1 MRLKKPDSPPFSI
14 VGIGA
19 SAGGIEALETFF
31 EALPEKM
38 GVAFVVIIHLDPE
51 YRSELASIL
60 ARKTPM
66 PVEEVQGNCA
76 LEPNHVYVISPN
88 QQLELT
94 DSHIGAFPFEQ
105 PQGQRAPID
114 TFFRSLAKQYGD
126 GFAIILSGS
135 GSDGAVG
142 VKAIKEQGGLILV
155 QLPTEARFDGMPR
168 AAMATGIVDFV
179 LPTRQLAQRLPEL
192 IEGKRHIYEKLADET
207 QIQNKDSLLKSIFA
221 HLQRKQ
227 GYDFSKYK
235 RPTILRRL
243 ARRMQIQHQRTLN
256 DYLNFLRQ
264 TPEESQA
271 LFEEFLVSVTAFF
284 RDPEAWET
292 LSKQIIPRLFEEK
305 AADTPLRAWVPGCAT
320 GEEAYTLAILL
331 LEEAGRRGVPPTD
344 IQIFATDLDKGAL
357 ATARAGYYPSAIKAD
372 LTDARLRRYFRAEG
386 NHYRLIGEV
395 RDCVLFAVHSLLQA
409 PPFSRLD
416 LISCRNLLIYLDQ
429 DLQDQAFDIMHYGL
443 RRGGY
448 LFLGN
453 AESAEGENFR
463 TIEPSHYLFQAQQTL
478 GQRPPIPSLF
488 AVPDRTRTLIPLSE
502 SPVPTSA
509 HVHRQL
515 LEEFAP
521 PSLLVNER
529 HQVLHLS
536 NNVGRFLQPAGGSPS
551 QEIMTLVRPALQAAL
566 SMALYHAFEKNK
578 PSLSP
583 FTPIPFNGTPRQV
596 AVLAQPRRAAAD
608 QEKIALVIFLEGDE
622 ESSSV
627 EQALSEETASFPLA
641 HHLQEEL
648 QQARMQLHARQKQAE
663 TDSEN
668 LRAANEEL
676 QSLNE
681 EYRSTAEELETSKEE
696 LQSINE
702 ELHTVN
708 NELKTK
714 LEETSRAR
722 SDMENLLASTG
733 IGTLF
738 LDRQLNIHRFT
749 PPVTKLFPITT
760 HDYGRPITDFTDRL
774 TYNQFEA
781 DTRRVLH
788 TLMPIERELRHQ
800 QGPWY
805 LVRIHPYRNPEE
817 DVIGLIVTFVDISH
831 RKENEERQQHLT
843 QKLSQQTK
851 RLQAQDR
858 QKDEFLALLG
868 HELRNPLAVIFNT
881 TELLI
886 RESGATRDA
895 QHGIA
900 LIGRQAKHLGRLV
913 DDLLNLTRVNSG
925 QIKLNKTTLE
935 LRDSI
940 TDAIDQTR
948 PQIEWGRHQLA
959 VDLPASP
966 LYLEADSE
974 RLTQI
979 IANLLSNAAHYTKP
993 EGNITVTARQVEEQ
1007 ILIQVRDTGIGFAPE
1022 QLPQLFQPFDR
1033 LPSAVAHHRSGL
1045 GLGLNLARRLAELH
1059 QGSLEGF
1066 SAGPG
1071 QGSEFTLR
1079 LPALPGEQTGPP
1091 TPQEVLPEAETTT
1104 PPRRIL
1110 LVEDDEAVADSL
1122 AMLLRL
1128 QGHEVQTICRGNQTF
1143 NAVLKFY
1150 PEVVLLDIGLPDM
1163 DGYQVAQRLRQEPGL
1178 ETLPLVAL
1186 TGYGQDNDVQRAKAA
1201 GFNRHLLK
1209 PVTIETLQEVLREL

>member
-19 SAGGIEALETFF
+19 SAGGIEALQTFF
-31 EALPEKM
+31 EALPEEP

-51 YRSELASIL
+51 QSSELAPIL

-76 LEPNHVYVISPN
+76 LEPNHIYVISPN

-105 PQGQRAPID
+105 PRGQRAPID

-168 AAMATGIVDFV
+168 AAIATGMVDFV
-179 LPTRQLAQRLPEL
+179 LPTRELAQRLPEL
-192 IEGKRHIYEKLADET
+192 IEGRRHIYEKLADET
-207 QIQNKDSLLKSIFA
+207 QIQDRDSLLKSIFA
-221 HLQRKQ
+221 HLQRKV

-243 ARRMQIQHQRTLN
+243 ARRMQIQHQQTLN

-264 TPEESQA
+264 NPEESRA
-271 LFEEFLVSVTAFF
+271 LFEELLISVTTFF

-292 LSKQIIPRLFEEK
+292 LRTQLIPRLFEEK
-305 AADTPLRAWVPGCAT
+305 APDTPLRIWVPGCAT

-331 LEEAGRRGVPPTD
+331 LEEAERRGVPPD
-344 IQIFATDLDKGAL
+344 IQIFATDLDEGAL
-357 ATARAGYYPSAIKAD
+357 ATARAGYYPSAIQAD
-372 LTDARLRRYFRAEG
+372 LSDERLRRYFRVEG
-386 NHYRLIGEV
+386 NHYRLTGEV
-395 RDCVLFAVHSLLQA
+395 RNCVLFAIHSLLQD
-409 PPFSRLD
+409 PPFSHLD
-416 LISCRNLLIYLDQ
+416 LISCRNLLIYLDR
-429 DLQDQAFDIMHYGL
+429 DLQNQVFAIMHYGL

-448 LFLGN
+448 LFLGASEN
-453 AESAEGENFR
+453 AEGENFR
-463 TIEPSHYLFQAQQTL
+463 AIERSHRLFQARQTL
-478 GQRPPIPSLF
+478 GQRPPIPLLLAAPGRS
-488 AVPDRTRTLIPLSE
+488 RTLIP
-502 SPVPTSA
+502 SPASSTTPA
-509 HVHRQL
+509 RIHRQL
-515 LEEFAP
+515 LEKLAP
-521 PSLLVNER
+521 PSLLVDEH
-529 HQVLHLS
+529 HQVIHLS
-536 NNVGRFLQPAGGSPS
+536 NAVGRFLQPAGGPPS
-551 QEIMTLVRPALQAAL
+551 QEITTLVRPALQAAL
-566 SMALYHAFEKNK
+566 SMALYHAFEHNK

-583 FTPIPFNGTPRQV
+583 FTPVPFNGTPRQV
-596 AVLAQPRRAAAD
+596 AVLVQPRPTAAD
-608 QEKIALVIFLEGDE
+608 QEKIALVIFLEGDKE
-622 ESSSV
+622 PPPV
-627 EQALSEETASFPLA
+627 EQNLSEETASLPMV
-641 HHLQEEL
+641 HRLQEEL
-648 QQARMQLHARQKQAE
+648 RQARAQLLTRQEQAE
-663 TDSEN
+663 TSSQD
-668 LRAANEEL
+668 LRVANEEL
-676 QSLNE
+676 QSINE
-681 EYRSTAEELETSKEE
+681 EYRSTAEELETSQEE

-702 ELHTVN
+702 ELQTVN

-714 LEETSRAR
+714 LEETSRSR
-722 SDMENLLASTG
+722 NDLENLLAATE

-774 TYNQFEA
+774 AYDQLEA
-781 DTRRVLH
+781 DAHHVLH
-788 TLMPIERELRHQ
+788 TLIPIERELRHQ
-800 QGPWY
+800 QGRWY
-805 LVRIHPYRNPEE
+805 LARIYPYRNPEE
-817 DVIGLIVTFVDISH
+817 RIVGLIVTFMDISH
-831 RKENEERQQHLT
+831 RKENEERQQQLA
-843 QKLSQQTK
+843 QKLAQQTK
-851 RLQAQDR
+851 QLQEQDR
-858 QKDEFLALLG
+858 QKDQFLALLG

-886 RESGATRDA
+886 RENGATRHV

-900 LIGRQAKHLGRLV
+900 LISRQAKHLGRLV
-913 DDLLNLTRVNSG
+913 DDLLNLTRINSG
-925 QIKLNKTTLE
+925 QIKLSKTTLE
-935 LRDSI
+935 LQDSI
-940 TDAIDQTR
+940 TSAIDQTR
-948 PQIEWGRHQLA
+948 PQIEWGRHQLT

-993 EGNITVTARQVEEQ
+993 GGKITVTARQVEEQ

-1022 QLPQLFQPFDR
+1022 QLPQLFKPFER
-1033 LPSAVAHHRSGL
+1033 LPSATAHHRSGL

-1091 TPQEVLPEAETTT
+1091 TPQELLPEAETTI

-1128 QGHEVQTICRGNQTF
+1128 QGHEVQTIFRGNQTF
-1143 NAVLKFY
+1143 NAVLKFH

-1186 TGYGQDNDVQRAKAA
+1186 TGYGQKDDVQRAKAA

-1209 PVTIETLQEVLREL
+1209 PATIDTLQKLLGEL